1 MPSFPGVDFL
11 DFDSLLSDEEK
22 LARQTARQFVDDE
35 IMPIIEQYNR
45 EGKFPVQLVPQMAEL
60 GLFGASLKGY
70 GCAGMSNVEYGLV
83 TQELER
89 GDSGLRSF
97 ISVQS
102 ALVMYPI
109 HAFGSDAQK
118 DKWLPLL
125 QQGKAIGCFGLTEPQ
140 FGSNP
145 GGMLTRAVKKGDS
158 YILNG
163 EKMWITNGSI
173 SDVAVIWAKTE
184 DDKIRGFLVE
194 KGTPGYKA
202 WDVHG
207 KYSLRASVTSGLA
220 MTDCKIPATNLLPG
234 VEGLKG
240 PLSCLN
246 QARYGIGWG
255 AIGAAMACY
264 DSALTYAKQRK
275 QFNNKPIASHQL
287 VQEKLVWM
295 INEITKAQLLAL
307 QVGKLKDHGR
317 VHPSHIS
324 MLKMNNVWMAL
335 ETARMAR
342 QILGANGIVDDY
354 PIMRHMNNLE
364 SVITYEGTHDIHKL
378 IIGERITGIAGFRAA
393 LLIMIALLLFAP
405 RPSCAADPATVK
417 PKIRAVTA
425 FVRIDRAHYK
435 EQIQD
440 TLNFLRHAK
449 SAFEKSGYEV
459 QTIRITTQPFPEYT
473 RGLSEEETLAFFREY
488 DALAIKE
495 GFDASIGPAMMK
507 DTDDP
512 REAELLAKILANAK
526 TLEGSVFIGG
536 EDGIH

>member
-22 LARQTARQFVDDE
+22 LARQTARQFVDDA

-45 EGKFPVQLVPQMAEL
+45 EGKFPVQLVPQMADL

-97 ISVQS
+97 VSVQS

-145 GGMLTRAVKKGDS
+145 GGMLARAVKKGDS

-220 MTDCKIPATNLLPG
+220 MTDCKIPAENLLPG
-234 VEGLKG
+234 VQGLKG

-255 AIGAAMACY
+255 GIGAAILGRVA
-264 DSALTYAKQRK
+264 DALTYAKQRK
-275 QFNNKPIASHQL
+275 QFDNKPIASHQL

-295 INEITKAQLLAL
+295 ITEITKAQFLAL
-307 QVGKLKDHGR
+307 QVGRLKDQGR

-324 MLKMNNVWMAL
+324 MMKMNNVWV
-335 ETARMAR
+335 ARESASRAR
-342 QILGANGIVDDY
+342 EILGANGIVDDY
-354 PIMRHMNNLE
+354 CVMRHMNNIE
-364 SVITYEGTHDIHKL
+364 SVYTYEGTHDIHKL
-378 IIGERITGIAGFRAA
+378 IIGERITGI
-393 LLIMIALLLFAP
+393 
-405 RPSCAADPATVK
+405 
-417 PKIRAVTA
+417 
-425 FVRIDRAHYK
+425 
-435 EQIQD
+435 
-440 TLNFLRHAK
+440 
-449 SAFEKSGYEV
+449 SAF
-459 QTIRITTQPFPEYT
+459 
-473 RGLSEEETLAFFREY
+473 
-488 DALAIKE
+488 
-495 GFDASIGPAMMK
+495 
-507 DTDDP
+507 
-512 REAELLAKILANAK
+512 
-526 TLEGSVFIGG
+526 
-536 EDGIH
+536 

>member
-1 MPSFPGVDFL
+1 MPAIKFRGVDFIG
-11 DFDSLLSDEEK
+11 FDALLNDDER
-22 LARQTARQFVDDE
+22 LVRDTARKFIEDNLV
-35 IMPIIEQYNR
+35 PIIEECNR
-45 EGKFPVQLVPQMAEL
+45 EGRFPRELVKPMADL
-60 GLFGASLKGY
+60 GFFGASLKGY

-97 ISVQS
+97 VSVQS

-109 HAFGSDAQK
+109 HAYGSDAQK
-118 DKWLPLL
+118 NKWLPLL

-145 GGMLTRAVKKGDS
+145 GGMLARAVKKGDS

-184 DDKIRGFLVE
+184 DGIIRGFLVE

-220 MTDCKIPATNLLPG
+220 MTDCKIPAANLLPR

-255 AIGAAMACY
+255 GIGAAMACY
-264 DSALTYAKQRK
+264 DTALIYAKQRK
-275 QFNNKPIASHQL
+275 QFDNKPIASHQL

-295 INEITKAQLLAL
+295 VTEITKAQFLAL
-307 QVGKLKDHGR
+307 QVGRLKDAGR

-324 MLKMNNVWMAL
+324 MLKMNNVWMAR
-335 ETARMAR
+335 EAARMAR
-342 QILGANGIVDDY
+342 EILGANGIVDDY
-354 PIMRHMNNLE
+354 CVMRHMNNLE
-364 SVITYEGTHDIHKL
+364 SVFTYEGTHDIHKL
-378 IIGERITGIAGFRAA
+378 IIGERITGI
-393 LLIMIALLLFAP
+393 
-405 RPSCAADPATVK
+405 
-417 PKIRAVTA
+417 
-425 FVRIDRAHYK
+425 
-435 EQIQD
+435 
-440 TLNFLRHAK
+440 
-449 SAFEKSGYEV
+449 SAF
-459 QTIRITTQPFPEYT
+459 
-473 RGLSEEETLAFFREY
+473 L
-488 DALAIKE
+488 
-495 GFDASIGPAMMK
+495 
-507 DTDDP
+507 
-512 REAELLAKILANAK
+512 
-526 TLEGSVFIGG
+526 
-536 EDGIH
+536 

>member
-1 MPSFPGVDFL
+1 MPAIKFRGVDFIQY
-11 DFDSLLSDEEK
+11 DSLLTDEER
-22 LARQTARQFVDDE
+22 LVRETTRQVIEDNL
-35 IMPIIEQYNR
+35 IPIIEECNR
-45 EGKFPVQLVPQMAEL
+45 AGRFPRELVKPMADL
-60 GLFGASLKGY
+60 GFFGASLNGY

-97 ISVQS
+97 VSVQS

-145 GGMLTRAVKKGDS
+145 GAMLTRAVKKGNE

-163 EKMWITNGSI
+163 EKMWITSGSLA
-173 SDVAVIWAKTE
+173 DVAVVWAKCE

-194 KGTPGYKA
+194 KGTPGFKA

-220 MTDCKIPATNLLPG
+220 MTDCKIPADNVLPK

-255 AIGAAMACY
+255 AIGSAMACY
-264 DSALTYAKQRK
+264 DTALSYSKQRK
-275 QFNNKPIASHQL
+275 QFDNKPIASHQL

-295 INEITKAQLLAL
+295 ITEITKGQLLAL
-307 QVGKLKDHGR
+307 QVGKLKDKGR

-324 MLKMNNVWMAL
+324 MLKM
-335 ETARMAR
+335 
-342 QILGANGIVDDY
+342 
-354 PIMRHMNNLE
+354 
-364 SVITYEGTHDIHKL
+364 
-378 IIGERITGIAGFRAA
+378 
-393 LLIMIALLLFAP
+393 
-405 RPSCAADPATVK
+405 
-417 PKIRAVTA
+417 
-425 FVRIDRAHYK
+425 
-435 EQIQD
+435 
-440 TLNFLRHAK
+440 
-449 SAFEKSGYEV
+449 
-459 QTIRITTQPFPEYT
+459 
-473 RGLSEEETLAFFREY
+473 
-488 DALAIKE
+488 
-495 GFDASIGPAMMK
+495 
-507 DTDDP
+507 
-512 REAELLAKILANAK
+512 
-526 TLEGSVFIGG
+526 
-536 EDGIH
+536 